1 MMGFSRGRR
10 ARTGGAVGEILAG
23 AMLAVVLLAT
33 AGCGGGDEAP
43 PEGGVDG
50 DRTPR
55 QIVLVFDRST
65 SITLEELQL
74 YDRLAA
80 QKLQELAHGD
90 RVAAIELLQLS
101 LDESPE
107 RWSQRVPEREFQD
120 RVMQRD
126 SVSLAR
132 FVQDARDY
140 MRRFT
145 APEDRDN
152 FLGTDILSTFFDVAE
167 EVRAFPN
174 HRTTVV
180 VFSDMMQA
188 TDEINME
195 GLIRMPPASW
205 VSERTSQGRLPDL
218 SGACIVVVG
227 ARTDT
232 AAGQRVKDFWEEYF
246 EATGATFHDRNYSYR
261 PVQIPADP
269 CPGMG

>member
-1 MMGFSRGRR
+1 MMALIRGP
-10 ARTGGAVGEILAG
+10 RTEGVVGVMLAG
-23 AMLAVVLLAT
+23 VMLAL
-33 AGCGGGDEAP
+33 AGCGGGGAAP
-43 PEGGVDG
+43 AEGGVDS

-55 QIVLVFDRST
+55 QLVLVFDRST

-80 QKLQELAHGD
+80 QKLQELGHGD
-90 RVAAIELLQLS
+90 RVAGIELLQLS

-107 RWSQRVPEREFQD
+107 RWAQQVPEREFQN
-120 RVMQRD
+120 RVMERD

-132 FVQDARDY
+132 FIQDARDY

-152 FLGTDILSTFFDVAE
+152 FLGTDIVSTFFDVGE
-167 EVRAFPN
+167 EVRAFPD
-174 HRTTVV
+174 HRATVV
-180 VFSDMMQA
+180 VFSDMLQA
-188 TDEINME
+188 TQEMNME
-195 GLIRMPPASW
+195 GLIRMPAANW
-205 VSERTSQGRLPDL
+205 VSQRASQGRLPDL

-232 AAGQRVKDFWEEYF
+232 AAGQQVKDFWEEYF
-246 EATGATFHDRNYSYR
+246 EATGAILHDRNYSYR
-261 PVQIPADP
+261 PVQIPRDP